1 MENEETIRFR
11 SVSSQPVPNLASAI
25 VDEIVGMIG
34 AGRLKPGD
42 RLPAIEDL
50 CQQLCV
56 GRTSVRE
63 ALKAL
68 DVIGLIEIRH
78 GRGTFVGENPTRF
91 FLKPIAW
98 QCLLNR
104 ERTSALAET
113 RRCCE
118 GELAA
123 LAAERALPQ
132 DVLEIHRALDRQAGL
147 LDSDE
152 FTDAALE
159 FHIAVWR
166 AAHNEL
172 MLHILHCI
180 RHLQRQ
186 SISEVISRPATKEL
200 TLVQHRAIG
209 QAITDRSPELAR
221 RAMRDHLEYVETAML
236 GLSSDGYSRQ
246 ISGK

>member
-78 GRGTFVGENPTRF
+78 G
-91 FLKPIAW
+91 
-98 QCLLNR
+98 
-104 ERTSALAET
+104 
-113 RRCCE
+113 
-118 GELAA
+118 
-123 LAAERALPQ
+123 
-132 DVLEIHRALDRQAGL
+132 
-147 LDSDE
+147 
-152 FTDAALE
+152 
-159 FHIAVWR
+159 
-166 AAHNEL
+166 
-172 MLHILHCI
+172 
-180 RHLQRQ
+180 
-186 SISEVISRPATKEL
+186 
-200 TLVQHRAIG
+200 
-209 QAITDRSPELAR
+209 
-221 RAMRDHLEYVETAML
+221 
-236 GLSSDGYSRQ
+236 
-246 ISGK
+246 